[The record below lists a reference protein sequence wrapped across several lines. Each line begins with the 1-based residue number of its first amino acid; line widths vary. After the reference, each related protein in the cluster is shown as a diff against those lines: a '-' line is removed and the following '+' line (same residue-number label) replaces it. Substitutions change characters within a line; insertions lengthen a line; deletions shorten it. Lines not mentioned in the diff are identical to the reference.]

1 MTSLMRVLEVGGT
14 HVTAATVDTARQEV
28 RERTRRGLDSS
39 ATAVTILGTLRDA
52 AMTLADTVPTRW
64 AVAMPD
70 PFDYVRGI
78 ALFRDVGKFD
88 ALYGVDVGR
97 ALTDAITP
105 APRSIT
111 FAHDTEAFLLGEWLC
126 GAARGTRR
134 CVAVTVG
141 TGIGSAFL
149 AHGRTV
155 RDGPGLP
162 PDGRIHRLCVDGF
175 PLEDVVSR
183 RAIRAHYAARSGS
196 DRDLDVHEIAG
207 LARNGDP
214 IAAIVL
220 DEAFTALGRA
230 LAPAVCAFAPE
241 RIVVGGSVARSWD
254 LLARPLEAG
263 LRAGG
268 APGVE
273 IRPALREA
281 DAAVIGAAR
290 HASTPRPQLSTDRA
304 ATARTAIAHALADAG
319 LVDRL
324 TAYYAPRSTSCGV
337 NFLDGTECRDEATV
351 TGVDLFAVTNLGL
364 DVPPAVAR
372 CLLGDTAEFARIAH
386 LLAADRLPTGVA
398 LDAASPA
405 ILAAMRDLHE
415 AMLAATDGDAL
426 LASAICARKRPDLF
440 PVLDAAVLRHLHL
453 SDASAATCW
462 HTLRAVLRDAGSPAR
477 LAAPFETVRARGLAV
492 DVYPLR
498 QLHVLAETA
507 SAID

>member
-28 RERTRRGLDSS
+28 RERTRHGLDSS

-149 AHGRTV
+149 DHGRTV

-162 PDGRIHRLCVDGF
+162 PDGRIHRVCVDGF

-207 LARNGDP
+207 LARNGDA

-230 LAPAVCAFAPE
+230 LAPAVRAFAPE
-241 RIVVGGSVARSWD
+241 RTRRRGLGRSIVGSARAAPRSR
-254 LLARPLEAG
+254 LACR
-263 LRAGG
+263 RR
-268 APGVE
+268 PGVE

-398 LDAASPA
+398 LDAASAGDPRRHARPA
-405 ILAAMRDLHE
+405 R
-415 AMLAATDGDAL
+415 
-426 LASAICARKRPDLF
+426 
-440 PVLDAAVLRHLHL
+440 
-453 SDASAATCW
+453 
-462 HTLRAVLRDAGSPAR
+462 RDAGR
-477 LAAPFETVRARGLAV
+477 NGR
-492 DVYPLR
+492 
-498 QLHVLAETA
+498 
-507 SAID
+507 